1 MTLIRISNTVLKIS
15 SHHDDTYKAM
25 KNRLTFLLI
34 TSKLGVQRRFSINRA
49 LFYFLVLCSILLICS
64 GTIGGWKAGEN
75 LELSRTKIVLEA
87 EQQHMQTI
95 AKAVSE
101 IEQQEIAMHDL
112 LGIKDG
118 TQPTPSEP
126 DGT

>member
-1 MTLIRISNTVLKIS
+1 
-15 SHHDDTYKAM
+15 M

-34 TSKLGVQRRFSINRA
+34 TSKLGVQRRFSINRV

-101 IEQQEIAMHDL
+101 IEQQESAMHDL